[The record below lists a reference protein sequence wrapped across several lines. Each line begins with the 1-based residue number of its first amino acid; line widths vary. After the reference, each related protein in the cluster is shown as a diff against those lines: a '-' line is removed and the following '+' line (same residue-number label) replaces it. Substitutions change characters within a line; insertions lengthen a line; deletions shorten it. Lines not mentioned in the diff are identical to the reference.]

1 MIGPLELNAL
11 KIFILSFLSFLISF
25 LIAPFLINFLYH
37 YQLWKKKPRDK
48 TIDGKEA
55 TVFLKIHK
63 EKEVNTP
70 RMGGLLIW
78 TVPVFLAFLFSFLSH
93 YDGFWISKLNFLS
106 REQTWLLLAALVFAS
121 IIGLIDDILQV
132 FGKGKYIGGGLDFK
146 VRLFLMII
154 IGLIGG
160 YWFYFKLGKD
170 SIYLPILNTNLKL
183 GIFYI
188 PFFIIVTLS
197 CWAGGVIDGI
207 DGLAGGS
214 FLSIFGA
221 FMIIAFARMQYNVAA
236 FCGTILGSLLAFLWY
251 NLPPAKFY
259 MGETGMMGLSVSLAI
274 VSFLTDSVS
283 VLPIIA
289 GLLVLEVAS
298 ILLQLFSKKFFKKKI
313 FLCTPLHHHFEAIG
327 WKPETVTMRF
337 WILGIVFAL
346 LGTAIRLLK

>member
-1 MIGPLELNAL
+1 MMGPLELNAL

-25 LIAPFLINFLYH
+25 LVAPCLIRFLNH
-37 YQLWKKKPRDK
+37 YQLWKKQPRNK

-55 TVFLKIHK
+55 AVFLKIHK
-63 EKEVNTP
+63 EREVSTP

-78 TVPVFLAFLFSFLSH
+78 TVPVFLAFFFSFLGH

-106 REQTWLLLAALVFAS
+106 REQTWLLLATLVFSS
-121 IIGLIDDILQV
+121 ILGLADDILQV
-132 FGKGKYIGGGLDFK
+132 FGKGKYIGGGLDLK
-146 VRLFLMII
+146 IRLFLII
-154 IGLIGG
+154 IVGLVGG
-160 YWFYFKLGKD
+160 YWFYFKLGQD
-170 SIYLPILNTNLKL
+170 SIYLPILDIHLKL

-188 PFFIIVTLS
+188 PLFIIVILS

-221 FMIIAFARMQYNVAA
+221 FMIIAFARMQYNVAS

-259 MGETGMMGLSVSLAI
+259 IGETGMMGLSVSLAI

-289 GLLVLEVAS
+289 GLLVLEVGS
-298 ILLQLFSKKFFKKKI
+298 ILLQLFSKKFLKKKI

-327 WKPETVTMRF
+327 WRSETVTMRF

-346 LGTAIRLLK
+346 LGTAIRLLR